1 MSLTNSDRIDAS
13 RSDCAGVVR
22 RFRRLIGRGTILWS
36 SLVCWFLLTGVT
48 VAQPHSSQSLDLGFT
63 PPMFQYRLAL
73 RAACHNLNLALRQE
87 AGGYHGND
95 QDIVFAQAMVSMARL
110 LDDSWLAVVG
120 FHYWGNIELYQA
132 RYAAALEHSRAA
144 LRCLDPQLDIDH
156 PATIDFARLARIDFK
171 NAAALQLD
179 EIAIIFTNWKKL
191 DSAAAYARAAIKLLK
206 LETPGNDALL
216 ANALDL
222 CADALNQQGHWS
234 EALQGYEEARDLLV
248 ATLAKLSAS
257 DRISASDAKLVLAD
271 TLRSIGY
278 IKLEH
283 PERPDRAEVQT
294 DFRESLRLSE
304 ELSTPY
310 EITEGKVALA
320 IYFYEIGD
328 IDQAFSWASAA
339 ADLADPSAAGN
350 NADTLWKA
358 LSIEGKCLIGLHQ
371 FEKAETALRKAV
383 GVIEGMRKEAGTDR
397 HQDSTLY
404 DSIAWFF
411 AEKTG
416 AYVALAQLLADEN
429 RTLEALR
436 YTELSRQRALLDALA
451 ITASGRDTD
460 MFFLQSHDIGI
471 TDRLNKLI
479 PDQRTAIVEYLLGTD
494 RGYAFVLKRA
504 SSTLPVTVKSI
515 SLTYPK
521 VSSSKSLGSPIQSLD
536 ATIESFHNLIG
547 KSYAAYPKEQAEELF
562 DSLIAPVIP
571 EIENEDTLVIVPAG
585 KLWELPF
592 QALPA
597 IERPKHRYLIEDLA
611 ISYTPSLAVLEH
623 LREVPL
629 QTLSQDWMLAIGDP
643 TIKQRDGKNSTDI
656 AGTGEIIREAENLF
670 GTNAVRSY
678 TGQDAT
684 KARFLAEAPSKPVV
698 FLATHA
704 FLNGEDPLSSHFL
717 LSPVPGQPG
726 SERLTVSDLL
736 SIKLDNRMALL
747 FACDTERGRIVQG
760 EGEIGLAWAFLHGGC
775 LSTLVS
781 QWPVDLQ
788 ATAKL
793 SGFFM
798 QGLKQEL
805 ERSGEKSF
813 SIAELLRK
821 AQLQLLNTDD
831 FNHPFCWA
839 DIVLVGDPEW
849 RWQSPEGKQ

>member
-1 MSLTNSDRIDAS
+1 MQSSAVKKGSPGFTFSWHKSVHGLLIASLLALF
-13 RSDCAGVVR
+13 AEGG
-22 RFRRLIGRGTILWS
+22 L
-36 SLVCWFLLTGVT
+36 
-48 VAQPHSSQSLDLGFT
+48 AQSNSSQALDLGFT
-63 PPMFQYRLAL
+63 PPMLQYRLAL
-73 RAACHNLNLALRQE
+73 RAACHSLNLALREE

-95 QDIVFAQAMVSMARL
+95 QDILFAQAMVSMARL
-110 LDDSWLAVVG
+110 LDDSWLALVG
-120 FHYWGNIELYQA
+120 YHYWGNIELYQA
-132 RYAAALEHSRAA
+132 KYAAALEHSKAA
-144 LRCLDPQLDIDH
+144 LRCLDPQLDVDH
-156 PATIDFARLARIDFK
+156 PENIDFARLARIDFK

-191 DSAAAYARAAIKLLK
+191 DSAAEYARAAIKLLK

-234 EALQGYEEARDLLV
+234 EAIQGYEEARDLLV
-248 ATLAKLSAS
+248 ATLAKLSPS

-283 PERPDRAEVQT
+283 LERPGRAEAQT

-310 EITEGKVALA
+310 EITEGKLALA
-320 IYFYEIGD
+320 IYFYEVGD
-328 IDQAFSWASAA
+328 VDQAFSWASAA
-339 ADLADPSAAGN
+339 ADLADPSAPGN

-358 LSIEGKCLIGLHQ
+358 LSIEGKCLVGLHQ
-371 FEKAETALRKAV
+371 FKKAEAVLRQAV

-397 HQDSTLY
+397 RPDSTLY

-416 AYVALAQLLADEN
+416 PYVALAQLLADEN
-429 RTLEALR
+429 RTLEALT

-451 ITASGRDTD
+451 ITASRRDTD
-460 MFFLQSHDIGI
+460 LPFLGSHDIGI
-471 TDRLNKLI
+471 TDRLNRLI

-494 RGYAFVLKRA
+494 RGYAFVLKRG
-504 SSTLPVTVKSI
+504 SSILPVTVKAI
-515 SLTYPK
+515 PLAYPK
-521 VSSSKSLGSPIQSLD
+521 ISSSNSLGNPIQSLD
-536 ATIESFHNLIG
+536 ATIDRFHNQIE
-547 KSYAAYPKEQAEELF
+547 KSYAAYPKEQAKALF

-571 EIENEDTLVIVPAG
+571 EIENAGTLVIVPAG

-597 IERPKHRYLIEDLA
+597 IDRPNHRYLIEDLA
-611 ISYTPSLAVLEH
+611 ISYAPSLAVLDH
-623 LREVPL
+623 LRSAPL
-629 QTLSQDWMLAIGDP
+629 ETLSQDWMLAIGDP
-643 TIKQRDGKNSTDI
+643 TIKQSDGRDSTDI
-656 AGTGEIIREAENLF
+656 AGTGEIIREVENLF
-670 GTNAVRSY
+670 GTETVKSY
-678 TGQDAT
+678 TGKDAT

-704 FLNGEDPLSSHFL
+704 FLDGEDPLNSHFL

-726 SERLTVSDLL
+726 SERLTVSELL
-736 SIKLDNRMALL
+736 STKLANRMALL
-747 FACDTERGRIVQG
+747 FACDTERGQIVQG

-775 LSTLVS
+775 LATLVS
-781 QWPVDLQ
+781 QWPVEVQ

-793 SGFFM
+793 SSFFM
-798 QGLKQEL
+798 QDLKQEL
-805 ERSGEKSF
+805 ERSSETSF
-813 SIAELLRK
+813 SISELLRK
-821 AQLQLLNTDD
+821 AQLQLLNTDE
-831 FNHPFCWA
+831 FSHPFCWA
-839 DIVLVGDPEW
+839 GIVLVGDPEW
-849 RWQSPEGKQ
+849 RSQH